1 MPTINIL
8 KKTKKRDTNHKD
20 TDARLLRKKA
30 YNNTAWRKLR
40 NTFLKEHAICTDCIS
55 KGRITPAVDVHH
67 IKSPFKDGEINW
79 NLLLDYTNLV
89 SLCKECHANRHNSE
103 NGHKT
108 PEQIIEEL
116 DALFGIEKN
125 LEQINKLKENMSED
139 VDFGDS
145 E

>member
-1 MPTINIL
+1 MPYINL
-8 KKTKKRDTNHKD
+8 PPKKEKKTNRNEHTPMRD
-20 TDARLLRKKA
+20 LRRRG
-30 YNNTAWRKLR
+30 YNNSTWRKLR